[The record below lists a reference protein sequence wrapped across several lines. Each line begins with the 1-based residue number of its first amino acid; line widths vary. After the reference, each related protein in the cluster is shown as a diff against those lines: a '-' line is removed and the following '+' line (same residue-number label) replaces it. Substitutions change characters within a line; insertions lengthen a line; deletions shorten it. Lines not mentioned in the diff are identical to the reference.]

1 MGTNK
6 AFQKVHGVVISPNPI
21 EQRLDTKP
29 LECKSSC
36 NTANQEMEKSFS
48 ISDKTS
54 CKFDIDEPT
63 EEHANIEEG
72 I

>member
-1 MGTNK
+1 
-6 AFQKVHGVVISPNPI
+6 
-21 EQRLDTKP
+21 
-29 LECKSSC
+29 
-36 NTANQEMEKSFS
+36 MEKSFS
-48 ISDKTS
+48 IGDKTS